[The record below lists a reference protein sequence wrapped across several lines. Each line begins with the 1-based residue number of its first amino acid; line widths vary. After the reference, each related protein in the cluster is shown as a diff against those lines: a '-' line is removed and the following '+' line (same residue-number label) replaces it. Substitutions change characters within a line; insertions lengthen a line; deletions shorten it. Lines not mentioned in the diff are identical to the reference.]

1 MAKVCNASQYN
12 MSCTFMGECVPQVDS
27 LWQCGSLNE
36 IPVCVC
42 GYGRTKKGADG
53 SAEDLATPSSVCTY
67 RALQVG

>member
-1 MAKVCNASQYN
+1 MPK
-12 MSCTFMGECVPQVDS
+12 VDS
-27 LWQCGSLNE
+27 LWRCGSFNE

-42 GYGRTKKGADG
+42 GYGKTRKGVDG